1 MLKNYIIIA
10 VRNFI
15 KHWFFSLI
23 NVLGLSVGL
32 ACSILILLYV
42 FDELSYDRFYPT
54 SDRVFRIGLDG
65 KLGEQ
70 ELLVTSTPAPMA
82 PTLMAEFPEVE
93 SAVRL
98 RESGIPVVRYK
109 DKVFSEEDWIYADST
124 FFQVFPVRFI
134 MGDPDRALTQPNSL
148 VLTESTAKR
157 YFGDE
162 NPMGKMVTMDQDEQ
176 LAITGVIADF
186 PGNSHFHFSMLQTMM
201 DYGDRD
207 SPIWVSNSYY
217 TYVLLAEGAD
227 LAGFEAKLDDLVYR
241 YVAPQAEPALGITI
255 DQFFESGGR
264 WGYPV
269 EALTSI
275 HLHSNL
281 QGEFE
286 PGGDITFIYI
296 LIIVAVFIIVLAAIN
311 FMNLATARSAT
322 RSREVGVRKTLGAHR
337 SQLVQQFLSESVVL
351 GLISLVVALVL
362 IQLVLPAYNNFTG
375 KTLAVPYLEF
385 WWVIP
390 ALLVFALLTGLL
402 SGSYPALFMAGFH
415 PVAVLKGGLAVR
427 SGKQYLR
434 NGLVVFQFT
443 ISMIL
448 LVGALIVEGQL
459 RYIRNKPKGFNQ
471 EHLLVVDKFDDLRSQ
486 RRIMKQNLLNR
497 TDIIAASGT
506 QGIPGLE
513 FNNAVNVYQTAGD
526 PVLHMLWRTHTD
538 ADFADT
544 YEIEVINGR
553 FFSDEMATDT
563 LAVVLNEAAVKVMGL
578 TDPLNSIIHSPD
590 DDDGD
595 PSDRF
600 HVIGVVRDFHFESFH
615 QPIHPLVFMLYRDGG
630 VGRKLT
636 LRVNSSDLPATMAA
650 VEAQWDQFANDQIFE
665 YYFYEDVFDRSYT
678 TEQQAGRLIITFA
691 GLAIFIACLGL
702 FGLGAFMAQQR
713 TKEIGIRKV
722 LGATEAGIV
731 TLLSRDIVKLVALA
745 GLLCVPVAYYLMQN
759 WLENFA
765 YRISLS
771 PVPFLEAALLS
782 LIIALVTVSYQA
794 VKASLANPVDSL
806 RYE

>member
-10 VRNFI
+10 ARNFI

-32 ACSILILLYV
+32 ACSILLLLYV

-54 SDRVFRIGLDG
+54 FDRVYRIGLDG
-65 KLGEQ
+65 KIGEQ

-82 PTLMAEFPEVE
+82 PTIRAEFPEVE
-93 SAVRL
+93 TAVRL

-134 MGDPDRALTQPNSL
+134 MGNPAQALAQPNSL
-148 VLTESTAKR
+148 VLTASTAQR

-162 NPMGKMVTMDQDEQ
+162 NPMGKIVTMDKDEQ
-176 LAITGVIADF
+176 LAITGVIEDF
-186 PGNSHFHFSMLQTMM
+186 PGNSHFHFSMLQTML
-201 DYGDRD
+201 DHSDRD
-207 SPIWVSNSYY
+207 SPIWVNNSYT
-217 TYVLLAEGAD
+217 TYVLLKEGAD
-227 LAGFEAKLDDLVYR
+227 LADFEAKVDDLVYR

-264 WGYPV
+264 WEYPIQP
-269 EALTSI
+269 LTSI
-275 HLHSNL
+275 HLRSEL
-281 QGEFE
+281 LGDFE

-296 LIIVAVFIIVLAAIN
+296 LIIVAVFIIILAAIN
-311 FMNLATARSAT
+311 FMNLATARSAS
-322 RSREVGVRKTLGAHR
+322 RAREVGVRKTLGAHQ
-337 SQLVQQFLSESVVL
+337 SQLVQQFISESVLL
-351 GLISLVVALVL
+351 GLISLIVALVL

-375 KTLAVPYLEF
+375 KILAVPYLEH

-390 ALLVFALLTGLL
+390 TLLAFAILTGLL
-402 SGSYPALFMAGFH
+402 AGAYPALFMAAFN
-415 PVAVLKGGLAVR
+415 PVTVLKGGLSVR
-427 SGKQYLR
+427 PGKQYLR

-448 LVGALIVEGQL
+448 LVGALIIEGQL
-459 RYIRNKPKGFNQ
+459 RYIRNMPKGFKQ
-471 EHLLVVDKFDDLRSQ
+471 EHLLVVDKYDDLRSQ
-486 RRIMKQNLLNR
+486 GRVMKEDLLTR
-497 TDIIAASGT
+497 TDITAASGSE
-506 QGIPGLE
+506 GIPGLE
-513 FNNAVNVYQTAGD
+513 FNNDINVYQVAGD
-526 PVLHMLWRTHTD
+526 MEMHMLWRTYTD

-544 YEIEVINGR
+544 YELELVSGR

-563 LAVVLNEAAVKVMGL
+563 LAVVLNEAAVKTMGL
-578 TDPLNSIIHSPD
+578 TNPLNSIIHSPD
-590 DDDGD
+590 GEDEE
-595 PSDRF
+595 SDRL

-615 QPIHPLVFMLYRDGG
+615 QPIHPLVFRQYRGSRA
-630 VGRKLT
+630 GRKLT
-636 LRVNSSDLPATMAA
+636 LRVNTNDLPATLAA
-650 VEAQWDQFANDQIFE
+650 VETQWDQFANGQVFE
-665 YYFYEDVFDRSYT
+665 YYFYEDVFNRSYT
-678 TEQQAGRLIITFA
+678 TEQQSGRLIITFA

-722 LGATEAGIV
+722 LGASEAGIV
-731 TLLSRDIVKLVALA
+731 TLLSRDIVKLVVLA

-765 YRISLS
+765 YRITLS
-771 PVPFLEAALLS
+771 PVPFLEAGLLS